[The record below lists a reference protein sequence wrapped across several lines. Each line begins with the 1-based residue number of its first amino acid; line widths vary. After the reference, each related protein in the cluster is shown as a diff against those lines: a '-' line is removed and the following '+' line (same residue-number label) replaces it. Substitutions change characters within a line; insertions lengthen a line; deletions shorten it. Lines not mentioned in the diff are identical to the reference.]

1 MNWLWRAGLAGL
13 VGYAALVGG
22 MYVFQRRLMY
32 HGDGEAPDRARAGAE
47 AMAEVRLATAD
58 GLDLLA
64 WYAPA
69 RPGRRT
75 IVAFHG
81 NAGHIGHRF
90 DKLGPLMD
98 HGHGLLMA
106 EYRGFGGNEGAPT
119 EEGLYADA
127 DAALAFAAAQG
138 IDARDI
144 VLYGESLGSGVAVD
158 AASRHPVGGL
168 VLEAPFSSIVDVA
181 TEIYWYVPAR
191 HLVLDRFESAAKIGR
206 IDAPVL
212 ILHGEGDTVVPIRF
226 GRALHA
232 AAREPKTL
240 WVAPGAGHVDLYE
253 HGAGDAVRAFLD
265 RLP

>member
-1 MNWLWRAGLAGL
+1 MQWLWRAGAAGL

-32 HGDGEAPDRARAGAE
+32 HGDGEVPDRDRADAG

-58 GLDLLA
+58 GLSLLA

-69 RPGRRT
+69 RAGGRT
-75 IVAFHG
+75 VVAFHG

-90 DKLGPLMD
+90 DKLRFLMD
-98 HGHGLLMA
+98 AGHGLLLA
-106 EYRGFGGNEGAPT
+106 EYRGFGGNEGSPT

-127 DAALAFAAAQG
+127 DAALAFVRAAGVAAEDTV
-138 IDARDI
+138 I
-144 VLYGESLGSGVAVD
+144 YGESLGSGVAVD
-158 AASRHPVGGL
+158 LASRNTVAGL

-181 TEIYWYVPAR
+181 AEIYWYVPAR
-191 HLVLDRFESAAKIGR
+191 HLVLDRFDSASKIGR
-206 IDAPVL
+206 VAAPIL
-212 ILHGEGDTVVPIRF
+212 ILHGEADTVVPARF

-232 AAREPKTL
+232 AANEPKAL
-240 WVAPGAGHVDLYE
+240 WSAAAAGHTDLYD
-253 HGAGDAVRAFLD
+253 HGATTVVRDFLA